1 MCPYLCH
8 LLSCCLLIQS
18 VIFSVSCFL
27 FPVFLSESEPPLL
40 SSWTVLPFFL
50 FFFIHLSVC
59 PFLTYFLSCLPLLP
73 PTCPSFPP
81 SLSLPD
87 CPSSLP
93 LVISVLPLLL
103 LSVSC
108 FCPSISSSP
117 SFPYFFLSLPFL
129 NPICSFLLRLPSLS
143 LHFLPSVLVY
153 FLPSFLLSSLCPTF
167 PHILHLPSSPPTVKA
182 ALAATPLHYKSCDIE
197 TSGTI
202 LSFIS
207 FFFYFLELNEL
218 REHRQPKTIY
228 TFLIQRMNGEFGK
241 VLRRKCFF
249 KSCRVKRLTSDQ
261 VFHFK
266 MDLIC

>member
-50 FFFIHLSVC
+50 FFFIHLSFC

-73 PTCPSFPP
+73 PICPSVPP
-81 SLSLPD
+81 SLLPSLFLTVLHLFLSSFQSFLSYCFLFPVSVP
-87 CPSSLP
+87 PSLHLP
-93 LVISVLPLLL
+93 P
-103 LSVSC
+103 
-108 FCPSISSSP
+108 FHISS
-117 SFPYFFLSLPFL
+117 FLCLFL

-202 LSFIS
+202 LSLIFI
-207 FFFYFLELNEL
+207 FFFTSWNW
-218 REHRQPKTIY
+218 
-228 TFLIQRMNGEFGK
+228 MNSEN
-241 VLRRKCFF
+241 
-249 KSCRVKRLTSDQ
+249 TSSQ
-261 VFHFK
+261 KLFIPF
-266 MDLIC
+266 

>member
-27 FPVFLSESEPPLL
+27 FPVFLTESEPPLL
-40 SSWTVLPFFL
+40 SSSDCPSFL
-50 FFFIHLSVC
+50 FILFYP
-59 PFLTYFLSCLPLLP
+59 PFLLSFSYLFPFLSSSP
-73 PTCPSFPP
+73 PSNLSFCPSFPH

-117 SFPYFFLSLPFL
+117 SFPYFFLSLPFFK
-129 NPICSFLLRLPSLS
+129 PYVFFSS
-143 LHFLPSVLVY
+143 
-153 FLPSFLLSSLCPTF
+153 LSSLLVSSFPSFCPCLLPS